1 VPSVALG
8 RRDASRQLQSPR
20 RSAQALAMAST
31 SGQPIQDPGNATSYR
46 YYYHYTNGPAQISCT
61 RKVVVQF
68 RANQ

>member
-1 VPSVALG
+1 
-8 RRDASRQLQSPR
+8 
-20 RSAQALAMAST
+20 MAST